1 MEKQETQTVMK
12 TLRDTFWFITSNT
25 MNICIINFKQKKKK
39 KYLKKFK
46 IRIEENKIYNSR
58 TKIKLDPNFR
68 N

>member
-39 KYLKKFK
+39 KCLKKFK